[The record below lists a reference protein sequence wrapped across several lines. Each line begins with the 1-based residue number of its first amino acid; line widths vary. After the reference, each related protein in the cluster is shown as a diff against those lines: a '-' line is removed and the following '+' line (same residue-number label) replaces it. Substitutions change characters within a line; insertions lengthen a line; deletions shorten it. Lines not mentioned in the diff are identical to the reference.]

1 MNNRKQTAQSS
12 LQGKMNTDDGIIE
25 IDNQLKTGTSPGNIA
40 HAIEQ
45 QRDALTRQG
54 VNVNTLINHVWAGL
68 ETTPGEL

>member
-45 QRDALTRQG
+45 QRDALTR
-54 VNVNTLINHVWAGL
+54 
-68 ETTPGEL
+68 